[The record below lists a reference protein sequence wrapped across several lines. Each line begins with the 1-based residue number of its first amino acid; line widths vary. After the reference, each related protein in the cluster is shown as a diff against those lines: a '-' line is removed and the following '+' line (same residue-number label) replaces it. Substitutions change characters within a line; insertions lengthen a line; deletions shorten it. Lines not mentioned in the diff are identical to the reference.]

1 MTEGASGIVTGVRT
15 VAVPV
20 KDQDRA
26 LQFYVEVLG
35 LTVRMDAPVAELGG
49 RWIEVAAAGTDASLA
64 LVPASDA
71 RPGGIET
78 GIRLGTLDAA
88 ALHRALK
95 EHGAQVG
102 ELLRWPGVP
111 TMFEFRDPD
120 ANTLVVVE

>member
-1 MTEGASGIVTGVRT
+1 MTVGAKGIVTGVRT

-26 LQFYVEVLG
+26 LRFYVDVLG
-35 LTVRMDAPVAELGG
+35 LNVRMDAPVAAIGG
-49 RWIEVAAAGTDASLA
+49 RWIEVAPGDADVSLA

-71 RPGGIET
+71 RPGGVET

-88 ALHRALK
+88 ALHQALSD
-95 EHGAQVG
+95 HGAEVG
-102 ELLRWPGVP
+102 DLLEWPGVP

-120 ANTLVVVE
+120 GNTLVVVE

>member
-1 MTEGASGIVTGVRT
+1 MTGGANGIVTGVRT

-26 LQFYVEVLG
+26 LRFYVDVLG
-35 LTVRMDAPVAELGG
+35 LTVRMDAPVAQLGG

-71 RPGGIET
+71 RPGGVET

-88 ALHRALK
+88 ALHQALS
-95 EHGAQVG
+95 EHGAEVG
-102 ELLRWPGVP
+102 ELLQWPGVP
-111 TMFEFRDPD
+111 PMFEFTDPD
-120 ANTLVVVE
+120 GNTLVAVE